1 MVFVVGNKNDL
12 YEEEQIKKEDAEN
25 YAKSINATYRCVSA
39 LEGKGIDELFD
50 CVARSFFKRE
60 EKGEEEEEEDRD
72 IMANKSNKNEKSKN
86 GEFSLEKSKNE
97 KKRKKNVVKL
107 FYCSNHQLY
116 KIF

>member
-1 MVFVVGNKNDL
+1 LVFVVGNKNDL
-12 YEEEQIKKEDAEN
+12 YGEEQIKKEDAEK

-72 IMANKSNKNEKSKN
+72 IMANKNTKDDKSKN
-86 GEFSLEKSKNE
+86 GEFSLEKSNNV
-97 KKRKKNVVKL
+97 KKKKKK
-107 FYCSNHQLY
+107 CC
-116 KIF
+116 

>member
-12 YEEEQIKKEDAEN
+12 YEEEKIKKEDAEK

-60 EKGEEEEEEDRD
+60 EKGEDEEEEFDPDDFHPLTREELMTEGGRYF
-72 IMANKSNKNEKSKN
+72 E
-86 GEFSLEKSKNE
+86 EE
-97 KKRKKNVVKL
+97 
-107 FYCSNHQLY
+107 
-116 KIF
+116 